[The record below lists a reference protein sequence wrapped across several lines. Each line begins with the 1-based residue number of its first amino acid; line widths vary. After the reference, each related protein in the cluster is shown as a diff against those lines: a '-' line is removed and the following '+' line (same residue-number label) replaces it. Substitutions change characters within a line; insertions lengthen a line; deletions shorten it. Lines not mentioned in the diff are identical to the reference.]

1 MILKIKIVIKIKIKM
16 KIKLKTEIETQIE
29 IDIEMK
35 AKIEIEMKLKT
46 KIKIIVFMKVETHV
60 ISSIVHIAHK
70 YDNDSVPW
78 PLQIEDHFGRMHNVV
93 LKVGEVNCN
102 SFYILSFLFLNFFL
116 FCLHITI

>member
-16 KIKLKTEIETQIE
+16 KIKIKTEIETQIE

-93 LKVGEVNCN
+93 LQVGEVNCT
-102 SFYILSFLFLNFFL
+102 SFFIISFLFFISFY
-116 FCLHITI
+116 FVFT